1 MIISHVI
8 YNAPIDTNETMAL
21 FKRIKAAGAD
31 GISAEFYKC
40 AGDILAQPLT
50 AHDRLSGL

>member
-50 AHDRLSGL
+50 AHDKLSGL